1 MADDSALSV
10 AQQAWDRWIAP
21 DLDGFI
27 DLWDPS
33 GVWTMPGHSQIA
45 GAWRGHDEIR
55 KVAQIAFEVSAGTL
69 EARPLELAATGDVVL
84 GRFHLKASRPGATL
98 DQDALQ
104 RFEIRGTKMASLLN
118 LWTDIEQVDNFFR

>member
-10 AQQAWDRWIAP
+10 AQQAWDRWIAA

-27 DLWDPS
+27 GLWDPS

-45 GAWRGHDEIR
+45 GVWRGHDEIR
-55 KVAQIAFEVSAGTL
+55 KVAQIAFEVSAGTM
-69 EARPLELAATGDVVL
+69 EASPLELAATGDVVL
-84 GRFHLKASRPGATL
+84 GRFHVKASRPGATL

-104 RFEIRGTKMASLLN
+104 RFEIRGGKMASLLN
-118 LWTDIEQVDNFFR
+118 LWTDIEQMDNFFR